1 MTQSTADLAADIA
14 NLSIET
20 KALYAFLDERGYV
33 AHGDSVWSKGEVI
46 VDADGLGTTVIF
58 DHGDTMFQNAVH
70 AACWELG
77 IDVPS
82 FD

>member
-1 MTQSTADLAADIA
+1 MSSTADLAAKIA
-14 NLSIET
+14 DLSIET
-20 KALYAFLDERGYV
+20 KNLYAFLDERGYV

-46 VDADGLGTTVIF
+46 ELGGGVGTTVVF
-58 DHGDTMFQNAVH
+58 DNGDTMFENAIH

-77 IDVPS
+77 IDVPA